1 MTREARPALLDT
13 SVLIDYPAR
22 AVIEIAGDTTA
33 VSAVSVAEL
42 QYGVSAPTDP
52 VEQMLRRQR
61 LQVVIDRYDVLPF
74 DLAATHYYGAFT
86 ARLRDIGRDP
96 RPRRLDLQIAAIA
109 ARHGLVLLTRNGDD
123 FAGLEGAVE
132 VIAV

>member
-1 MTREARPALLDT
+1 MSEKTRPALLDT

-22 AVIEIAGDTTA
+22 AVIDIAGDATA
-33 VSAVSVAEL
+33 VSAISVAEL
-42 QYGVSAPTDP
+42 QYGVAAPTDP

-61 LQVVIDRYDVLPF
+61 IQVVIDRYDVLPF
-74 DLAATHYYGAFT
+74 DLASADYYGALA
-86 ARLRDIGRDP
+86 ARLRRMGRDP
-96 RPRRLDLQIAAIA
+96 RPRRMDLQIAATA
-109 ARHGLVLLTRNGDD
+109 ARYGLTLLTRNGDD